1 MIFDGGP
8 WPLVFLYCLR
18 LVARTD
24 TRVADLHLPQRLADR
39 VSAALPLASNWIPQ
53 LFLFNFRRMRRVG
66 ASHNTGRKK
75 ARKKQREKQGGA
87 IDSD

>member
-53 LFLFNFRRMRRVG
+53 LFLFNFQTNEESRCKPQHRQKESKEE
-66 ASHNTGRKK
+66 AE
-75 ARKKQREKQGGA
+75 RETRGG
-87 IDSD
+87 D